1 MRTEVIVCVWGGG
14 WRGDGGGG
22 GREVSLKWCIDTD
35 TSLQDTEF
43 QGQAA

>member
-1 MRTEVIVCVWGGG
+1 MRTEVIVCVCGEGMVGGS
-14 WRGDGGGG
+14 